1 MVSTTPLHRACTLGH
16 ANVVQLIDLDPN
28 LQDGDGETAIYSAAQ
43 AGHVEVSNQIKY
55 NFYIAPLLL
64 Q

>member
-28 LQDGDGETAIYSAAQ
+28 LQDGDGETAIYNAAQ
-43 AGHVEVSNQIKY
+43 AGHVEVVEI
-55 NFYIAPLLL
+55 LLGCVGID
-64 Q
+64 QQVK